1 MLYDL
6 LVTLVLI
13 VFFVSLVVISSM
25 TMMSGSGDRKGLASA
40 ILISSVITYG
50 LAEIMIEELLL
61 WDLILLI
68 FNASLVSIFTLYSH
82 KIKCKF
88 RSVIMVL
95 VMVSLV
101 TIFISGYFLAGSNY
115 SNIAK
120 FLFA

>member
-50 LAEIMIEELLL
+50 LAEIMIEEWLLGL
-61 WDLILLI
+61 NLIN
-68 FNASLVSIFTLYSH
+68 F
-82 KIKCKF
+82 
-88 RSVIMVL
+88 
-95 VMVSLV
+95 
-101 TIFISGYFLAGSNY
+101 
-115 SNIAK
+115 
-120 FLFA
+120 